1 MEFQYGQFALYV
13 LGALSIPA
21 LMWLGVLY
29 TERRSER
36 EAKREG
42 EELMGGPYI
51 GYP

>member
-1 MEFQYGQFALYV
+1 MGFDYLQFGLYV
-13 LGALSIPA
+13 LGVLAIPGCY
-21 LMWLGVLY
+21 WLL
-29 TERRSER
+29 TKREERRSER